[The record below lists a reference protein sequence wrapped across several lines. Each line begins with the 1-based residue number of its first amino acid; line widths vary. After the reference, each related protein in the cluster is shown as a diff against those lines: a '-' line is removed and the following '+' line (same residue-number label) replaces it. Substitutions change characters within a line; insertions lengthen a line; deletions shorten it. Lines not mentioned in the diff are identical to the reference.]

1 MNKQTDVLLISVRQR
16 RVVMPNSMYSTE
28 TWIMKINKKETK
40 GYAAEWR
47 SASHSSI

>member
-1 MNKQTDVLLISVRQR
+1 MQ
-16 RVVMPNSMYSTE
+16 NSMYSTE

-47 SASHSSI
+47 SEPAVEQEDIYL